1 MILCSHVYSTT
12 AVVSIPYRMEAES
25 ESNFSRYQ
33 VVQSVSQIAKEF
45 GSLKRHIEIGKLT
58 SLCAQ
63 LQDSPASTMKGG
75 AMGGA
80 KGTSHVC

>member
-1 MILCSHVYSTT
+1 
-12 AVVSIPYRMEAES
+12 MEAES

-63 LQDSPASTMKGG
+63 LQDKPAATVDGG
-75 AMGGA
+75 
-80 KGTSHVC
+80 KGTLHVC

>member
-1 MILCSHVYSTT
+1 
-12 AVVSIPYRMEAES
+12 MEAES